1 MQGDSAIAMEEKGQ
15 ERTSEG
21 EKKKEEKKR
30 KQEREVVVGKR
41 ASALLLGFNLF
52 LLGIDTFLLRTSL
65 HSFLLFTLLLS
76 SSPFYPSS
84 LPTAS
89 TILM

>member
-30 KQEREVVVGKR
+30 KQERGAVVG
-41 ASALLLGFNLF
+41 
-52 LLGIDTFLLRTSL
+52 
-65 HSFLLFTLLLS
+65 
-76 SSPFYPSS
+76 
-84 LPTAS
+84 
-89 TILM
+89 M